1 MLWYLLS
8 PIRGTTQPPRLS
20 VNHPVRRAFYRH
32 GKTTAQHWLWV
43 MLLSVAIAMGF
54 SYPTIFLSENPTA
67 GLAAVPH
74 HVWTTAKPVDNAS
87 TSVDIELRQIW
98 VHGSYMDALNKD
110 VLKRG
115 LAVQQRLVGNENLG
129 DIMHAL
135 DDKLRSS
142 AVPWAFH
149 SPLMYW
155 NNSADLIDAD
165 DDIIGTINEQRYTS
179 SSLNVVLRPASVFAG
194 KQFHRT
200 TLKAAD
206 ALVITL
212 LNKGGGGIGDRWHN
226 RMQTLADGACPECT
240 LFPSDGHVTR
250 HRVYEFSFTPLSI
263 SEHLALTLAYS
274 AMAIYVILSFR
285 RMKAFHSRGGLVV
298 TAVTQMTCSILSSFT
313 ICHILQINL
322 SMIPQNAYPF
332 VVLVLGIEN
341 IFRMINAV
349 LAYPPTIATEL
360 RIANA
365 LGDIGPMSVAAAL
378 QNVTVLG
385 LLSTVVSP
393 GVAAFCAFAA
403 IATLFDAFFLL
414 TFFVAVLSVDIRRLE
429 LQDALAA
436 RHNRPRRRKQSPAVH
451 HTWVDALLQGRLPV
465 STRMA
470 GTAVTTTFVLSL
482 NYHFFERKGAGATI
496 RDVLNLV
503 RSNASPIND
512 IDTFAPPPMNATLT
526 PADWMR
532 MQDFDTAKEVM
543 RLAKP
548 GADSFV
554 IRLFAPLVVVLRGSD
569 RTGVPVNDRTWT
581 HILHSFAVHHFYPVM
596 VAIVFIVAFVAVL
609 MNFLLYSDVGD
620 EDNDLALEQIE
631 DVLTCN
637 TVVLPHRLD
646 IVKIASNEAG
656 HFVTVGL
663 DRSIA
668 IAVEN
673 PILQAHNTVAVPDH
687 VLKHIAWPIRHLAID
702 STGEWIAC
710 HCADDRVLV
719 YHSSSG
725 LLKTDVMRYPD
736 DHPATIFTFVSLPTN
751 DGLKPHFL
759 VLSSAGRIAVGYIE
773 DDSSYSDE
781 LSRLPLM
788 GATMQDTAH
797 GRQLYTVG
805 MEAKITAHGWSVCEW
820 TASKTVQLQ
829 LELEEG
835 HLGGH
840 LTSHVDIQLYRDL
853 DMELLVVTTPK
864 SAVFL
869 DSGTLAHVAKF
880 DISAGG
886 PEVDKLLIGTS
897 RLCPA
902 CGNLALR
909 RIAAVGEAMG
919 TNKCVMTSWTIND
932 TPEGCVC
939 LAQRSAACRSFSPAD
954 FEARTLAVSGAWA
967 TANGHAIMGLRRP
980 PKQSTEFLQPPDRS
994 HRRQPSAS
1002 QIRQRKRN
1010 ARDNTNTEDTA
1021 DLWEAYKL
1029 SIDGELQT
1037 LDVLAAESGQDGSG
1051 SLYVDHPGPA
1061 VTLDSQS
1068 VAVAFG
1074 NRVKVIRSS
1083 RRGTG
1088 SRRSTITLLDRQG
1101 SVSKRTLGRK
1111 VK

>member
-1 MLWYLLS
+1 
-8 PIRGTTQPPRLS
+8 
-20 VNHPVRRAFYRH
+20 
-32 GKTTAQHWLWV
+32 
-43 MLLSVAIAMGF
+43 MGF

-74 HVWTTAKPVDNAS
+74 HAWTTAKPVDNAS
-87 TSVDIELRQIW
+87 TIVDIELRQIW

-110 VLKRG
+110 VLQRG
-115 LAVQQRLVGNENLG
+115 LAVQQRLVGNESLG

-155 NNSADLIDAD
+155 NNSAGLIDAD
-165 DDIIGTINEQRYTS
+165 DDLIGTINEQRYTS

-194 KQFHRT
+194 KQFDGT

-212 LNKGGGGIGDRWHN
+212 LNKGGGGMGDRWHD
-226 RMQTLADGACPECT
+226 RMQTLADSACPECT
-240 LFPSDGHVTR
+240 LFPADGHVTR

-285 RMKAFHSRGGLVV
+285 RMRAFHSRGGLVV

-341 IFRMINAV
+341 IFRLINAV

-365 LGDIGPMSVAAAL
+365 LGDIGPMSAAAAV

-436 RHNRPRRRKQSPAVH
+436 RHHRPRRRKQSPAVH
-451 HTWVDALLQGRLPV
+451 HTWVDALLQGRLPL

-496 RDVLNLV
+496 RDVLNLIKN
-503 RSNASPIND
+503 NASPIPD
-512 IDTFAPPPMNATLT
+512 LDTFAPPPMNATLT

-554 IRLFAPLVVVLRGSD
+554 IRLFAPLVVVLGGSD
-569 RTGVPVNDRTWT
+569 RTGVPRSDHTWT

-620 EDNDLALEQIE
+620 EDNDLALEQME
-631 DVLTCN
+631 DALTCD

-646 IVKIASNEAG
+646 VVKIASNEAG

-673 PILQAHNTVAVPDH
+673 PVLQTYNAMAIPDH

-702 STGEWIAC
+702 STGDCIAC
-710 HCADDRVLV
+710 HCADDRILV

-725 LLKTDVMRYPD
+725 LLKTSTMQYPD
-736 DHPATIFTFVSLPTN
+736 DHPAAIFTFVSLPTT
-751 DGLKPHFL
+751 DGWRVHFL
-759 VLSSAGRIAVGYIE
+759 VLTSAGRIVVGDIE
-773 DDSSYSDE
+773 GDIAYSDE
-781 LSRLPLM
+781 LSKLPLM
-788 GATMQDTAH
+788 GAAIQDTAH

-805 MEAKITAHGWSVCEW
+805 TEAKIIAHSWSICEW
-820 TASKTVQLQ
+820 AATKTAQLPV
-829 LELEEG
+829 ELEEG

-840 LTSHVDIQLYRDL
+840 FDIQLYRDL
-853 DMELLVVTTPK
+853 DMELLIVTTPK

-869 DSGTLAHVAKF
+869 DSGTLSHIARF
-880 DISAGG
+880 DISAAG
-886 PEVDKLLIGTS
+886 PDIDKLLIGTS

-909 RIAAVGEAMG
+909 RIATVGQAVGSNMCG
-919 TNKCVMTSWTIND
+919 MTTWTIND
-932 TPEGCVC
+932 APEGCVC
-939 LAQRSAACRSFSPAD
+939 LAQRSAACRSFSPGD
-954 FEARTLAVSGAWA
+954 FEAHALASPGAWA
-967 TANGHAIMGLRRP
+967 TANGHAILGLRRP
-980 PKQSTEFLQPPDRS
+980 PRQSADLLQPPGRN
-994 HRRQPSAS
+994 HRRQPSAA
-1002 QIRQRKRN
+1002 QVRQRKRN
-1010 ARDNTNTEDTA
+1010 ARDNAKVEDAA
-1021 DLWEAYKL
+1021 DVWEAYKM
-1029 SIDGELQT
+1029 SMNGELQT
-1037 LDVLAAESGQDGSG
+1037 LHVFAAESEQDGTG
-1051 SLYVDHPGPA
+1051 SLYVDNPGPA

-1074 NRVKVIRSS
+1074 NRVKVVRSS

-1088 SRRSTITLLDRQG
+1088 SRRSTITILDRQG

-1111 VK
+1111 VN